1 MVRVRSSVGWA
12 VVVVLLVVAGGLASL
27 PATGIVRAQPSVAA
41 GSTSIHVTGL
51 ASPPAFTP
59 NTISDV
65 PSNTTITVTFT
76 DATDLSHTFSILN
89 REGVV
94 IPNPSTTT
102 STQLDALFTTYGYV
116 APELSVS
123 SAGQQV
129 TETFTSPGP
138 GWYEFVCQIQG
149 HFQQGMYGFISFGEP
164 LPSNLTVSAPST
176 GPGTA
181 VFIIVG
187 TIVALVVIALVLGF
201 VIGQRRGSEH
211 EMPPERLGYPEP
223 PTAGGEHPPPSAETP
238 PRSD

>member
-1 MVRVRSSVGWA
+1 MVHVKRSVVGA
-12 VVVVLLVVAGGLASL
+12 VVVAFLLVAGVLATL
-27 PATGIVRAQPSVAA
+27 PATGLVRAQPTDAA
-41 GSTSIHVTGL
+41 GSTTIAVTGL
-51 ASPPAFTP
+51 GSLAFDP
-59 NTISDV
+59 NTFANV
-65 PSNTTITVTFT
+65 PTNTTVTLTFT
-76 DATDLSHTFSILN
+76 DATDVAHTLSILN

-102 STQLDALFTTYGYV
+102 TGQLNALFAQYGYL
-116 APELSVS
+116 APELNVS
-123 SAGQQV
+123 SAGQKV

-138 GWYEFVCQIQG
+138 GWYEFVCQVTG
-149 HFQQGMYGFISFGEP
+149 HFQAGMYGYIAFGEP

-201 VIGQRRGSEH
+201 VIGQRRGAEH

-223 PTAGGEHPPPSAETP
+223 PTTGGEGSLPSTESPPPST
-238 PRSD
+238 